1 MGALSGQFLSFVP
14 RMYPQQEYSGR
25 AYASAR
31 VTDVVICVVM
41 VAGLFSWAVFWKDEP
56 APRCW
61 FMSYLI
67 ILMFLREM
75 KSPSVEFSRVQKT
88 RSMSLFS
95 YTLVFWLSVL
105 VIQKLRNNL

>member
-25 AYASAR
+25 AYTSAR

-41 VAGLFSWAVFWKDEP
+41 VAGLFSRAVFWKDEP
-56 APRCW
+56 ALRYW

-67 ILMFLREM
+67 ILVFLREM

-95 YTLVFWLSVL
+95 YTLVF
-105 VIQKLRNNL
+105 